1 MMHAKTLVVD
11 GLWSS
16 VGSMNADNRSMSFNE
31 ESNLMMLDP
40 KVGKLMEDI
49 FIKDLEYSEEITLN
63 EFRKRPWTARIAESA
78 CYMVRR
84 VL

>member
-1 MMHAKTLVVD
+1 MHAKTIVVD

-31 ESNLMMLDP
+31 ESNLVILDEG
-40 KVGKLMEDI
+40 VASQVEKLFNEDMN
-49 FIKDLEYSEEITLN
+49 YSKEIELA
-63 EFRKRPWTARIAESA
+63 EFRKRGMRERLFERVCHLVW
-78 CYMVRR
+78 R